1 MNIFHL
7 IALLVVF
14 AATFSYLNT
23 RFLRVPATIG
33 LFVSGTLFS
42 VVILILGKF
51 YPEILAYDRQ
61 LLEQIDFSEFLLEG
75 ILSFLLFAGAINLDP
90 DELRAQRGPIL
101 LSAFGATLL
110 SATLVGGITYFVLS
124 LLGTPI
130 PFLHALIFGAL
141 ISPTDPVA
149 TLGIL
154 EHTSISE
161 SLKTKIAGESLFNDG
176 LGYVAFLILTR
187 IASPVAGAEAVTG
200 WSIGLLFVQE
210 VFGALIIGYV
220 LGKLVS
226 YALSTIDNYQTE
238 VLITLAMVL
247 GGYALANAFHISG
260 PLTVVIGGILLVRG
274 VRERG
279 GVSDVTQDYLVKFW
293 ELVDELL
300 NAVLFLLIGL
310 FILQVEFHSYIL
322 IAGLIAI
329 PVVVLSR
336 FVSLKLL
343 IASVRRRYPFER
355 HAATIMTWG
364 GLRGGISIA
373 LALSLA
379 PEISK
384 DLILG
389 ITYIVVLFSIVVQG
403 LTLQG
408 LVKRLQDETHE
419 PPPPTA

>member
-1 MNIFHL
+1 MDIFHL
-7 IALLVVF
+7 FAILVVF
-14 AATFSYLNT
+14 TAVFSYLNT
-23 RFLRVPATIG
+23 RFLQIPATIG
-33 LFVSGTLFS
+33 LFVAGTLFS
-42 VVILILGKF
+42 VVVLIVGHF
-51 YPEILAYDRQ
+51 YPEVIAYDRQ
-61 LLEQIDFSEFLLEG
+61 VLEQIDFSEFLLEG

-90 DELRAQRGPIL
+90 EELKAQRGPIL

-110 SATLVGGITYFVLS
+110 SATLVGGLTYYVLQ

-187 IASPVAGAEAVTG
+187 IAVPVPGAEEITA
-200 WSIGLLFVQE
+200 WSVGLIFVQE
-210 VFGALIIGYV
+210 VFGAVV
-220 LGKLVS
+220 LGYLLGKMVS
-226 YALSTIDNYQTE
+226 FALSTIDNYQTE

-247 GGYALANAFHISG
+247 GGYTLANSLHISG
-260 PLTVVIGGILLVRG
+260 PLTVVIGGIALVRG
-274 VRERG
+274 VDDRQA
-279 GVSDVTQDYLVKFW
+279 VSDTTQDYLVKFW

-310 FILQVEFHSYIL
+310 FILQVEFHWFIFV
-322 IAGLIAI
+322 AGIIAI
-329 PVVVLSR
+329 PIVVLSR

-343 IASVRRRYPFER
+343 IESVKRRFPFER

-408 LVKRLQDETHE
+408 LVKKLEDETHE
-419 PPPPTA
+419 TPATGA